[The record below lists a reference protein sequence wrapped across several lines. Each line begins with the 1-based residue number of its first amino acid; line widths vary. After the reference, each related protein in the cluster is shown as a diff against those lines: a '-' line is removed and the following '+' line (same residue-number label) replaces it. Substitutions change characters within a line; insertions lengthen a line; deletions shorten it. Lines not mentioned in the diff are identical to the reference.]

1 MEKMVIIGGGPAGL
15 TAAIYGARANA
26 NPLVFEGFM
35 AGGQLMETTDVENYP
50 GFPDGVKG
58 PELMKLMR
66 RQADRLGARFITEDV
81 TQAVLRP
88 GEHVL
93 RYSQGEVKA
102 LTVIIATGA
111 TAKKLGLEGEA
122 ELAGRGVSW
131 CATCDGF
138 FFRGKDVAVIGGG
151 DAALE
156 EASYLAGVCKSVKVV
171 HRRSEFRATAAMQ
184 EKARKKGN
192 VEFVLEHI
200 PLAYVPTEE
209 GLLKGVRVKH
219 VKTGEERLLEV
230 DGAFEAVGHAP
241 QSRVFE
247 GQLETD
253 DVGYIKVKPGGSET
267 SVEGVFSA
275 GDVRDKVYQQAVTA
289 AGSGCKAALDAI
301 RYFEAL

>member
-122 ELAGRGVSW
+122 QLAGRGVSW

>member
-15 TAAIYGARANA
+15 TAAIYGARANTS
-26 NPLVFEGFM
+26 PLVFEGFL
-35 AGGQLMETTDVENYP
+35 AGGQLMETTEVENFP

-66 RQADRLGARFITEDV
+66 RQAERLGARFITEDV
-81 TQAVLRP
+81 TGADLRP
-88 GEHVL
+88 KEHVL
-93 RYSQGEVKA
+93 RYSRGEVKA
-102 LTVIIATGA
+102 RTVIIATGA

-138 FFRGKDVAVIGGG
+138 FFRDKDVAVIGGG

-156 EASYLAGVCKSVKVV
+156 EASYLAGLCRSVKIV
-171 HRRSEFRATAAMQ
+171 HRRSELRASAAMQ
-184 EKARKKGN
+184 EKVKKLGN

-200 PLAYVPTEE
+200 PLAFVPTQD
-209 GLLKGVRVKH
+209 GLLKGVRVRH
-219 VKTGEERLLEV
+219 VKTGGERLLEV

-241 QSRVFE
+241 QSLLFA

-253 DVGYIKVKPGGSET
+253 DVGYIKVREGGSET

-275 GDVRDKVYQQAVTA
+275 GDVHDNVYQQAVTA
-289 AGSGCKAALDAI
+289 AGSGCRAALDAI
-301 RYFEAL
+301 RYLEGL

>member
-15 TAAIYGARANA
+15 TAAIYGARANT
-26 NPLVFEGFM
+26 NPLVFEGFL

-66 RQADRLGARFITEDV
+66 RQAERLGARFITEDV

-88 GEHVL
+88 RGHVL
-93 RYSQGEVKA
+93 SYSRGEVKA

-111 TAKKLGLEGEA
+111 TAKKLGLEGQD

-138 FFRGKDVAVIGGG
+138 FFKDKDVAVIGGG

-156 EASYLAGVCKSVKVV
+156 EASFLAGVCRSVKVV
-171 HRRSEFRATAAMQ
+171 HRRNEFRATAAMQ
-184 EKARKKGN
+184 EKAKKRGN
-192 VEFVLEHI
+192 VEFVLEHV
-200 PLAYVPTEE
+200 PLGYVATQD
-209 GLLKGVRVKH
+209 GLLKGLRVRH
-219 VKTGEERLLEV
+219 VKTGEEQFLEV
-230 DGAFEAVGHAP
+230 DGVFEAVGHAP
-241 QSRVFE
+241 QSRLFE

-275 GDVRDKVYQQAVTA
+275 GDVHDSVYQQAVTA
-289 AGSGCKAALDAI
+289 AGSGCRAALDAT
-301 RYFEAL
+301 RYLEGL